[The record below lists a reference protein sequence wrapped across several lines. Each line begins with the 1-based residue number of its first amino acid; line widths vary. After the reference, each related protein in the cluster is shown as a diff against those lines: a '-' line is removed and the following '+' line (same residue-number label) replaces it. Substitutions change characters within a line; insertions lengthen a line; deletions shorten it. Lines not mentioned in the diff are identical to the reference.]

1 MGGRWIARELGERNR
16 RQLTRAVIAAT
27 VGTTIE
33 WYDFFLYGFA
43 ASLVLGRLFFPRQ
56 DPTAGTLLA
65 FATYFGG
72 FAARPI
78 GAAIFGHYGDRIG
91 RKASLIATLL
101 LMGTTTFLIGLVPD
115 YAQIGIA
122 GGVILTVL
130 RLLQGVGVGGEW
142 GGSVLLSVEWGQ
154 RGRRGFF
161 GSWPQFG
168 VPAELLLGYGAH
180 QAFTLWL
187 GKDSYWGWRI
197 PFLLSAVLVMVGL
210 YIRLGILETPVF
222 ARLLEE
228 RRIERVPVLA
238 VWASH
243 WREIVLSALMR
254 TAEQAPFY
262 LFTVYVLN
270 YGTNVLG
277 FRQAEMVTFTLVAA
291 GVSLFTVPLF
301 GWLSDSV
308 GRKRLYMIG
317 ALTML
322 LFAFPY
328 WAMLDSRV
336 PLLVLAAIVLSLPIH
351 DIMYGP
357 LATLIAESFT
367 GRLRYTGASL
377 GYQLAS
383 VTAGGPAPLIALAL
397 YSTFKSSLP
406 IALYMFV
413 CAAISLGA
421 AALLRERSRQDM
433 AVEYDDPAARRR
445 LAALP

>member
-1 MGGRWIARELGERNR
+1 MGGRWIARELEERNR

-168 VPAELLLGYGAH
+168 VPAGLLLGYGAL

-397 YSTFKSSLP
+397 YSAFKSSLP

-445 LAALP
+445 LAALR